1 MLTKQDRKDYAKQII
16 STIENDTTVSKY
28 LLQED
33 DSFMELFTEL
43 LNEMDGVIFNQE
55 MITKQLVNYVNNHY

>member
-1 MLTKQDRKDYAKQII
+1 MLTKQDRKDYARQII

-55 MITKQLVNYVNNHY
+55 MITQQLVNYVNNHY